1 MSIRSVVC
9 VALLA
14 CACQATTATP
24 PPSQVAAGPGAATA
38 PPYGTIATA
47 GRLAAGASLPEFDVP
62 CQATF
67 YVGPFAFNTDPETVR
82 VVTIARSPAGVQ
94 VCGLQASWVS
104 GADAFDSVA
113 GVGCPEGSNEAE
125 SEQTHTYA
133 PGRGESGTN
142 PIYLKFERRDPA
154 GCAPLRL
161 GIARR

>member
-1 MSIRSVVC
+1 MSRRSLVC

-14 CACQATTATP
+14 CACQATTPP
-24 PPSQVAAGPGAATA
+24 PPSATGATVAMAPAHGTVASAA
-38 PPYGTIATA
+38 P
-47 GRLAAGASLPEFDVP
+47 LAAGASLPEMDVP
-62 CQATF
+62 CEATF
-67 YVGPFAFNTDPETVR
+67 YVGPFAFTSDPETVR

-94 VCGLQASWVS
+94 VCGLQANWVS
-104 GADAFDSVA
+104 SADAVDNVA

-133 PGRGESGTN
+133 PGRGESGIN
-142 PIYLKFERRDPA
+142 PVYLRFERHDAA

>member
-1 MSIRSVVC
+1 MSLRSLVC

-14 CACQATTATP
+14 CACQATTPP
-24 PPSQVAAGPGAATA
+24 PPSATGLTAAAAPA
-38 PPYGTIATA
+38 HGTIASA
-47 GRLAAGASLPEFDVP
+47 SPLAAGASLPEMDVP
-62 CQATF
+62 CEATF
-67 YVGPFAFNTDPETVR
+67 YVGPFSFTRDPETVR

-94 VCGLQASWVS
+94 VCGLQANWVS
-104 GADAFDSVA
+104 SADAVDNVA

-125 SEQTHTYA
+125 SEQAHTYA

-142 PIYLKFERRDPA
+142 PVYLKFERHDVA